1 MKKKVTKKSKINSN
15 LVLHRLFTHSLNLTV
30 CLKVAFSFHLKKFF
44 PESNLSVK
52 SLIRANYYE
61 NT

>member
-30 CLKVAFSFHLKKFF
+30 CLKVAFFSFEKFF